1 MTISDSYIGT
11 KQMTRKIIK
20 IAMLIALS
28 FGITGTALAESTNAE
43 LKEINLLSE
52 QGNQVAALEKVN
64 AYLAKNPKDAEA
76 LFMKGVILVEQGK
89 RDEAINAFTDLTT
102 KYPNLPEP
110 YNNLAVLYAD
120 KGDYD
125 KARKSLET
133 AIKTHPSYATA
144 HENLGDIYARLASEA
159 YGKAFKLDT
168 SNSRAQNKLAMITDL
183 FGGANAA
190 AASATVPE
198 TGAKPVAAKKEPVKP
213 ADSKVAETTKP
224 IEKAKPVEVKKPE
237 PVSKTEST
245 QTANQETAIL
255 AAVDQW
261 ASAWTNQ
268 DVNQYLASYAS
279 TFDPRGGQTR
289 KAWESTRRQRVSAPK
304 GISVEVGNPKIS
316 VVDDNN
322 AKVVFYQTYQADGR
336 KAQSTNKTLKMI
348 KEGGVWLIQEE
359 LIGVH

>member
-1 MTISDSYIGT
+1 MHTYDSYSGKT
-11 KQMTRKIIK
+11 QMTRKIIN
-20 IAMLIALS
+20 ILMLIALS
-28 FGITGTALAESTNAE
+28 LGFTNVVQAESTNPE

-52 QGNQVAALEKVN
+52 QGNQSAALEKVN
-64 AYLAKNPKDAEA
+64 AYLVKNPKDAEA

-89 RDEAINAFTDLTT
+89 RDDAIKAFTDLTE

-159 YGKAFKLDT
+159 YSKAFKLDT

-183 FGGANAA
+183 FDGSKAA
-190 AASATVPE
+190 AKSSTSVP
-198 TGAKPVAAKKEPVKP
+198 A
-213 ADSKVAETTKP
+213 TKP
-224 IEKAKPVEVKKPE
+224 IVATNESVKTAEVKSAEIQKPVEKAKPTEVKKPE
-237 PVSKTEST
+237 ATSSVVSSSM
-245 QTANQETAIL
+245 ANQDAAIL
-255 AAVDQW
+255 DSVNQW
-261 ASAWTNQ
+261 AKAWSAQ

-279 TFDPRGGQTR
+279 TFDPRGGQSR
-289 KAWESTRRQRVSAPK
+289 KAWENTRRQRVSAPK
-304 GISVEVGNPKIS
+304 GISVEVGSPKVTIKNDS
-316 VVDDNN
+316 E
-322 AKVVFYQTYQADGR
+322 AKVVFYQTYTADGR
-336 KAQSTNKTLKMI
+336 KSQSTNKTLMMK
-348 KEGGVWLIQEE
+348 KEGNVWLINEE

>member
-1 MTISDSYIGT
+1 MNIYDSYSGK
-11 KQMTRKIIK
+11 KQMTKKLIK
-20 IAMLIALS
+20 IAILIA
-28 FGITGTALAESTNAE
+28 FGFGMSNTVLAEGANKE
-43 LKEINLLSE
+43 LKEISLLSE
-52 QGNQVAALEKVN
+52 QGNQQAALDKVN
-64 AYLAKNPKDAEA
+64 TYLAKNPKDAEA

-89 RDEAINAFTDLTT
+89 RDEAISAFTDLSA

-120 KGDYD
+120 KGDYE
-125 KARKSLET
+125 KARKALET

-190 AASATVPE
+190 TASNPVEPAAKTVVASKEP
-198 TGAKPVAAKKEPVKP
+198 AKPVET
-213 ADSKVAETTKP
+213 KVAEVTKP
-224 IEKAKPVEVKKPE
+224 IEKAKPVEAKKPE
-237 PVSKTEST
+237 PVAKAEPT
-245 QTANQETAIL
+245 QAVNQETAIL
-255 AAVDQW
+255 ATVDQW
-261 ASAWTNQ
+261 ANAWSNQ
-268 DVNQYLASYAS
+268 DVGQYLASYAS

-289 KAWESTRRQRVSAPK
+289 KTWENSRRQRVSAPK
-304 GISVEVGNPKIS
+304 GISVEVGNPKVTVI
-316 VVDDNN
+316 DDNA

-336 KAQSTNKTLKMI
+336 KAQSTNKTLKMV
-348 KEGGVWLIQEE
+348 KEGGAWLIQEE